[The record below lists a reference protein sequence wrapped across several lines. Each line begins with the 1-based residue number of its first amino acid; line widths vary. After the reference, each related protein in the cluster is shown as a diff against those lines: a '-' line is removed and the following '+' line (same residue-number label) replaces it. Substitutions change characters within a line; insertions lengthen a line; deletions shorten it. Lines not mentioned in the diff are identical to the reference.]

1 MPQPLCWRRA
11 QHRARDHA
19 LRPARAPGAHTRLA
33 QKRHPRHL
41 RHQVTD
47 PPQPPQ
53 PQKPQKPQKPPFP
66 PMQHIWDTPQRF
78 APRNRMLINP
88 RSCNPRTACGVG
100 IMPAEPRLYS
110 SNLHTAQRDAQHR
123 PAHPHVYTCMTR
135 PIEIQRRRAERA
147 AAEHLM
153 PMPSL
158 SRTSCADRPG
168 AYAPCSEARSAGL
181 CLAEPRTRPG
191 LP

>member
-1 MPQPLCWRRA
+1 MPRPLCWRRTR
-11 QHRARDHA
+11 HRSRDHA

-53 PQKPQKPQKPPFP
+53 PPQ
-66 PMQHIWDTPQRF
+66 
-78 APRNRMLINP
+78 
-88 RSCNPRTACGVG
+88 PRTACGVA